1 MKTIKSILIAATLIS
16 ASVVS
21 SLSAQQAA
29 QPAPKHEFKVAIG
42 DSVMIK
48 RECQRYCTGET
59 PSTWVWD
66 KVHTVRQLGTK
77 RFPDGVLLMNI
88 YSWMCEDCLIPV
100 NGRADEASKKAAV
113 EQKEDKKAFESGT
126 PIEEI
131 KPEEKP
137 EEKPVEEV
145 KEEVKEEEKPVEEVK
160 AEEPVVVPVVV
171 EQPAE
176 EPVAE
181 PEKVEEAP
189 QTDRAM
195 EKGDSIKSKQNFR
208 GKYDRFTIGVRG
220 GVASLL
226 HKTDNGSRVIGG
238 EGLLD
243 LQYAHYWTKDGR
255 PVDLGILTGI
265 SLGYSQSGMKTGV
278 NSQLKGLSDG
288 DTDNPMTV
296 DYTIRADQVKENDGA
311 IVLEIPLMF
320 SLIHDC
326 GFFFNVGPKVMMPV
340 YTPYKQTIS
349 DNANTLIQAH
359 FQETDVTVG
368 NEVITGI
375 LRDDQ
380 KKLKGTD
387 NGDQFVINVM
397 LGAELGYEWI
407 LKNGN
412 SLGLGAY
419 VDYGVYSSYK
429 NKTSESP
436 LISVTPPQG
445 SNPADVEVLSAT
457 KTYASKLGYVSAGVK
472 LAYHFNFPKKRQ
484 YKDSKLF

>member
-1 MKTIKSILIAATLIS
+1 MKTLKTILFAATIVS

-21 SLSAQQAA
+21 TLSAQQAA

-48 RECQRYCTGET
+48 RECQKYCTGET

-100 NGRADEASKKAAV
+100 NGRAEEASKKAAA
-113 EQKEDKKAFESGT
+113 EQKEAKEAFESGT

-131 KPEEKP
+131 KPAEKP
-137 EEKPVEEV
+137 AEEV
-145 KEEVKEEEKPVEEVK
+145 KK
-160 AEEPVVVPVVV
+160 EEPVVAPVV
-171 EQPAE
+171 EEKPAE

-181 PEKVEEAP
+181 PAKVEEAP
-189 QTDRAM
+189 QTAKEM
-195 EKGDSIKSKQNFR
+195 EKGDSIKSKQNFK

-226 HKTDNGSRVIGG
+226 HKTENGSRVIGG

-243 LQYAHYWTKDGR
+243 LQYAHYWTKAGR

-278 NSQLKGLSDG
+278 NSQLNNLSDG
-288 DTDNPMTV
+288 DKNNPMTV

-311 IVLEIPLMF
+311 IVMEIPLMF
-320 SLIHDC
+320 TLIHDC
-326 GFFFNVGPKVMMPV
+326 GFFFNFGPKLMMPV

-397 LGAELGYEWI
+397 LGAEFGYEWI
-407 LKNGN
+407 LKGGN

>member
-1 MKTIKSILIAATLIS
+1 MKTLKTILFAATIVS

-21 SLSAQQAA
+21 TLSAQQAA

-48 RECQRYCTGET
+48 RECQKYCTGET

-100 NGRADEASKKAAV
+100 NGRADEASKKAAE
-113 EQKEDKKAFESGT
+113 EQKEDKKAFESGK

-131 KPEEKP
+131 KPAEKP
-137 EEKPVEEV
+137 AEKPVE
-145 KEEVKEEEKPVEEVK
+145 VEEVK
-160 AEEPVVVPVVV
+160 KEEPVVAPVVV
-171 EQPAE
+171 EKPAE

-181 PEKVEEAP
+181 PAKVEKAP
-189 QTDRAM
+189 QTAKEM
-195 EKGDSIKSKQNFR
+195 EKGDSIKSKQNFT
-208 GKYDRFTIGVRG
+208 GKYDRFTIGARG

-226 HKTDNGSRVIGG
+226 HKTENGSRVIGG

-265 SLGYSQSGMKTGV
+265 SLGYSQSGMKTAV

-288 DTDNPMTV
+288 DAQKPMTV
-296 DYTIRADQVKENDGA
+296 DYTIRADKVKENDGA
-311 IVLEIPLMF
+311 IVMEIPLMF
-320 SLIHDC
+320 TLIHDC
-326 GFFFNVGPKVMMPV
+326 GFFFNYGPKLMMPL

-349 DNANTLIQAH
+349 DNANTLIEAY
-359 FQETDVTVG
+359 FRDVDVKVE

-387 NGDQFVINVM
+387 NGDQFVINVL
-397 LGAELGYEWI
+397 LGAEFGYEWI
-407 LKNGN
+407 LKSGN

-484 YKDSKLF
+484 NKDAKLF

>member
-1 MKTIKSILIAATLIS
+1 
-16 ASVVS
+16 
-21 SLSAQQAA
+21 
-29 QPAPKHEFKVAIG
+29 
-42 DSVMIK
+42 
-48 RECQRYCTGET
+48 
-59 PSTWVWD
+59 
-66 KVHTVRQLGTK
+66 
-77 RFPDGVLLMNI
+77 
-88 YSWMCEDCLIPV
+88 
-100 NGRADEASKKAAV
+100 
-113 EQKEDKKAFESGT
+113 
-126 PIEEI
+126 
-131 KPEEKP
+131 
-137 EEKPVEEV
+137 
-145 KEEVKEEEKPVEEVK
+145 
-160 AEEPVVVPVVV
+160 
-171 EQPAE
+171 
-176 EPVAE
+176 
-181 PEKVEEAP
+181 
-189 QTDRAM
+189 M
-195 EKGDSIKSKQNFR
+195 EKGDSIKSKQNFT

-226 HKTDNGSRVIGG
+226 HKTENGSRVIGG

-265 SLGYSQSGMKTGV
+265 SLGYSQSGMKTAV
-278 NSQLKGLSDG
+278 NSQLNGLSDG
-288 DTDNPMTV
+288 DLQNPMTV
-296 DYTIRADQVKENDGA
+296 DYTIRADKVKENDGA
-311 IVLEIPLMF
+311 IVMEIPLMF
-320 SLIHDC
+320 TLIHDC
-326 GFFFNVGPKVMMPV
+326 GFFFNFGPKLMMPL

-349 DNANTLIQAH
+349 DNANTLIEAY
-359 FQETDVTVG
+359 FKDINVTVS

-387 NGDQFVINVM
+387 NGDQFVINVL

-407 LKNGN
+407 LKSGN

-472 LAYHFNFPKKRQ
+472 
-484 YKDSKLF
+484 